1 MTELLKNLHPHP
13 PFSLVDEKAFILLEH
28 SMQIAYY
35 PDDAVLIDQGGV
47 CDRVYIVIKGAV
59 ESFRDEEVVNIYHE
73 NDIFGGEEILKEQP
87 SKERYLVTQELI
99 CYELEKEPFLQLCEN
114 YPSFK
119 EYFFSSIIQKIE
131 LIKQKKEFASMSD
144 IMLARVER
152 SILHKPCVVAHDMP
166 IKEALQI
173 MQDQGVNSLLV
184 KNIKGYGIVTDA
196 DLRYFILNEERK
208 NLKVISDI
216 QSYPILSLREGAYLF
231 SALLFMTKNSI
242 KHMPI
247 LDDEENILGS
257 LELIDIMSFF
267 SNQSY
272 LLSTQIDKASSIE
285 EVVDAASRL
294 DIMISSLYT
303 KGVKSRYIAKL
314 VNEINTK
321 MYNKLFM
328 LIFPESW
335 RGKMAL
341 LLLGSEARAEQILRT
356 DQDNA
361 IIFEDGFEPKDA
373 EKYCDIFYDTL
384 EKIGYPRC
392 AGNVM
397 LTNPK
402 WRQSLNGYKHAIN
415 EWIDNPIQKNLIDM
429 ATLFDSRVIAGRED
443 FHKILIDYM
452 FESTANS
459 ANIIR
464 YFAKPI
470 ESFESALGLFSQF
483 VTATG
488 EHKNEIDIKKTALF
502 LIVHGA
508 RVLAL
513 ENGIRTTNTYDRIKE
528 LNNLGFLNRED
539 SRDILQALIAI
550 NTLRLGAQLKKREN
564 GELIDNYVSIENMGK
579 MDKDMLKDALKTAEK
594 FKQIVSYHFKLS
606 SLG

>member
-13 PFSLVDEKAFILLEH
+13 PFSLVDNKAFVFLEKH
-28 SMQIAYY
+28 TQIAYY
-35 PDDAVLIDQGGV
+35 PDDTVLIDQGGE

-99 CYELEKEPFLQLCEN
+99 CYELKKEPFLQLCEN

-152 SILHKPCVVAHDMP
+152 NILHKPCVVAHNMP

-216 QSYPILSLREGAYLF
+216 QSYPILSLHEGAYLF

-247 LDDEENILGS
+247 LDDEKNILGG

-285 EVVDAASRL
+285 EVVDASSRL

-361 IIFEDGFEPKDA
+361 IIFKDGFEPEDA
-373 EKYCDIFYDTL
+373 QKYCDIFYDTL
-384 EKIGYPRC
+384 EAIGYPRC
-392 AGNVM
+392 MGNIM
-397 LTNPK
+397 IINPK
-402 WRQSLNGYKHAIN
+402 WRQSLSGYKHAIN
-415 EWIDNPIQKNLIDM
+415 EWIDNPIQRNLIDM
-429 ATLFDSRVIAGRED
+429 ATLFDSRIIAGRED
-443 FHKILIDYM
+443 LHGALIDYM
-452 FESTANS
+452 FKSTANS

-464 YFAKPI
+464 HFAKPI

-508 RVLAL
+508 RALAL
-513 ENGIRTTNTYDRIKE
+513 ENSIRTTNTYDRIKE
-528 LNNLGFLNRED
+528 LNNLGFLNRDD

-550 NTLRLGAQLKKREN
+550 NTLRLGAQLKKKEN
-564 GELIDNYVSIENMGK
+564 GEHIDNYVSIENMGK

>member
-1 MTELLKNLHPHP
+1 LTELLKNLHPHP
-13 PFSLVDEKAFILLEH
+13 PFSLVDNKAFEFLEKH
-28 SMQIAYY
+28 TQIAYY
-35 PDDAVLIDQGGV
+35 PDDTILIDQGGV

-59 ESFRDEEVVNIYHE
+59 ESFRDEEMVNIYHE

-87 SKERYLVTQELI
+87 SKDRYFVMQELI
-99 CYELEKEPFLQLCEN
+99 CYELPREPFLQLCEK

-131 LIKQKKEFASMSD
+131 LIKQKQEFASMSD

-152 SILHKPCVVAHDMP
+152 NILHKPCIVKHDMP
-166 IKEALQI
+166 IKEALKI
-173 MQDQGVNSLLV
+173 MEDWGVNSLLV
-184 KNIKGYGIVTDA
+184 KNIKGFGIVTDA

-216 QSYPILSLREGAYLF
+216 QSYPILNLREGTYLF

-247 LDDEENILGS
+247 LDDEDTILGV

-285 EVVDAASRL
+285 EVIDASSRL

-321 MYNKLFM
+321 MYNKLFT

-335 RGKMAL
+335 QNKMAL

-361 IIFEDGFEPKDA
+361 IIFEDGFQPKDVG
-373 EKYCDIFYDTL
+373 EYCDIFYDTL

-392 AGNVM
+392 VGNIMV
-397 LTNPK
+397 TNPK
-402 WRQSLNGYKHAIN
+402 WRQSFSGYKRLID
-415 EWIDNPIQKNLIDM
+415 EWIDNPIQRNLIDM
-429 ATLFDSRVIAGRED
+429 ATLFDSYVIAGKED
-443 FHKILIDYM
+443 LHTSLMDYM
-452 FESTANS
+452 FKSTANN
-459 ANIIR
+459 ANTIR
-464 YFAKPI
+464 HFAKPI
-470 ESFESALGLFSQF
+470 ESFESALGIFSQF

-508 RVLAL
+508 RSLAL
-513 ENGIRTTNTYDRIKE
+513 ENNIKVKNTYDRIKE
-528 LNNLGFLNRED
+528 LNNLGFLSHDD

-550 NTLRLGAQLKKREN
+550 NTLRLGAQLKKKEN
-564 GELIDNYVSIENMGK
+564 NERIDNYVSVENMGK

>member
-13 PFSLVDEKAFILLEH
+13 PFSLVDEKAFMLLEH

-35 PDDAVLIDQGGV
+35 PDDTILIDQGGV

-196 DLRYFILNEERK
+196 DLRYFILNEKKK

-231 SALLFMTKNSI
+231 SVLLFMTKNSI

-361 IIFEDGFEPKDA
+361 IIFEDGFGPKDA

-415 EWIDNPIQKNLIDM
+415 EWIDNPIQRNLIDM

-443 FHKILIDYM
+443 LHKILIDYM

-459 ANIIR
+459 TNIIR

-550 NTLRLGAQLKKREN
+550 NTLRLGAQLKKKEN
-564 GELIDNYVSIENMGK
+564 GEPIDNYVSIENMGK